1 MEFHSVDDPARNQS
15 IERATAILRAV
26 AAGDPSGSRSSDIAA
41 ATGLSRS
48 TTHRLLAAMVT
59 AGLIEQEA
67 TGLFHLGWNLFAFG
81 TKAASRR
88 GLVDLIQPILDRL
101 AERTS
106 DTVFLSVR
114 SNAESLCIDRRE
126 GSFPIRTL
134 TLSVGDRRP
143 LGVGAGSLA
152 LLACL
157 TDAEIETTVSAN
169 HARLEA
175 YAGFDATTLHELVAQ
190 TRRQGYAFNNGRILA
205 GMSAVGVAVTG
216 DHGEPVV
223 ALSVAAIDSRMLP
236 ERRENIAALL
246 RTEARALS
254 EELGRLT
261 QGLGS
266 AGLRQLLPARH
277 R

>member
-26 AAGDPSGSRSSDIAA
+26 AAGSPNGSRPSDIAA

-48 TTHRLLAAMVT
+48 TTHRLLAAMVAT
-59 AGLIEQEA
+59 GLIEQEA
-67 TGLFHLGWNLFAFG
+67 TGLFHLGWDLFAFG

-157 TDAEIETTVSAN
+157 ADAEIETIISAN
-169 HARLEA
+169 LARLEA
-175 YAGFDATTLHELVAQ
+175 YAGFDTTTLLELVVQ
-190 TRRQGYAFNNGRILA
+190 TRRQGYAFNNGRILT
-205 GMSAVGVAVTG
+205 GMSGVGVVVTG
-216 DHGEPVV
+216 DLGEPVV
-223 ALSVAAIDSRMLP
+223 ALSVAAIDSRMQP
-236 ERRENIAALL
+236 ERRENVASLL

-254 EELGRLT
+254 EQLGRVT
-261 QGLGS
+261 QGLS
-266 AGLRQLLPARH
+266 PAGLRRLLPARH